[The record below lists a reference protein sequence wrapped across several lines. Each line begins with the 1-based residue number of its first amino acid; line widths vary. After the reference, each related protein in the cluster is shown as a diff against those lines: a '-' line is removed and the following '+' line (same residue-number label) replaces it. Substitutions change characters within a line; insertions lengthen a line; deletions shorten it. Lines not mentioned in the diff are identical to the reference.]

1 MSTTFKE
8 LGLLKPVLDAI
19 TELGFETPTPI
30 QEKVIPTLLSDS
42 CDIVALAQTGTGKTA
57 AFGLPLVSLIDF
69 AERRP
74 VALVLAPTRELCMQ
88 ITSDLKNFSKN
99 IHGSN
104 IVAVYGGASI
114 RGQVDD
120 LRRGAQI
127 VVATPGRMVDIINR
141 GAVDLQNIKYV
152 VLDEADEMLNMGF
165 KEDLDFILS
174 SASDTKNTWLF
185 SATMPNEVLAISRN
199 YMKDPIEVTA
209 GIKNMAN
216 ENIEHMYYVTQERE
230 RYNVLKRIADF
241 YPDIFALVFCRT
253 KIETQR
259 VADKLIKDGY
269 NADALHGDLSQAQR
283 DHVMKRFRGRTLQL
297 LVATDVAARGIDV
310 NDITHVIHF
319 NLPDEIEN
327 YTHRSGRT
335 ARAGKTG
342 MSIAIINTRDQY
354 KIKTLEKLTN
364 KKFTRAEIPTGFQI
378 CEKQLFH
385 LVQGLDN
392 AKVNEEE
399 IKEYLPNIMQQLEHL
414 SKEEIIKRFVSI
426 EFNRFLDY
434 YRNAPDLNSGGSS
447 TMDEY
452 SGRETPPGVVKLFLS
467 VGKMDGFGNDSLKKY
482 LSETTNVPAEDL
494 TWVDIKNS
502 FSFIEVKNE
511 MKDQL
516 MNGLDGATYRGRP
529 VKIESRG
536 NREEGVPRERSR
548 SYGGGRSG
556 GGRSSDTRFEKGW
569 GSEGGS
575 SRGGDRRSS
584 GGGDRRGGGGFDRR
598 SSGGGERRSSG
609 GFDRRSS
616 GGSSDYKP
624 RERSSGSD
632 FKPRERSS
640 GGSDYKPRE
649 RSGDFKPRERNGG
662 DSAFKPRERSSGSD
676 YKPRE
681 RKSGGAFERKVGSG
695 GDHRSD
701 AFKKRSAESKPH
713 TPPTR
718 PASGMNRAERR
729 KAKFGSGEAP
739 KGDS

>member
-1 MSTTFKE
+1 MSNRFKE
-8 LGLLKPVLDAI
+8 LGIIKPVLEAI

-42 CDIVALAQTGTGKTA
+42 CDIIALAQTGTGKTA
-57 AFGLPLVSLIDF
+57 AFGLPLISLIDF
-69 AERRP
+69 AGREP
-74 VALVLAPTRELCMQ
+74 VALILAPTRELCMQ
-88 ITSDLKNFSKN
+88 ITSDLKNYSKN

-104 IVAVYGGASI
+104 VVAVYGGASI
-114 RGQVDD
+114 RGQVDE

-127 VVATPGRMVDIINR
+127 VVATPGRMVDMINR
-141 GAVDLQNIKYV
+141 RSINLEKIRYV

-174 SASDTKNTWLF
+174 SSSETKNTWLF
-185 SATMPNEVLAISRN
+185 SATMPNEVLAISKN
-199 YMKDPIEVTA
+199 YMKDPVEVTA
-209 GIKNMAN
+209 GVKNLAN
-216 ENIEHMYYVTQERE
+216 ENIEHTYYVTQEKE

-253 KIETQR
+253 KIETQK

-283 DHVMKRFRGRTLQL
+283 DHVMKRFRARTLQL

-310 NDITHVIHF
+310 NDITHVIHY

-342 MSIAIINTRDQY
+342 ISIAIINHRDLY
-354 KIKTLEKLTN
+354 KIKTLEKLTQ
-364 KKFTRAEIPTGFQI
+364 KKFTRSDIPTGFQI

-392 AKVNEEE
+392 AKVNEDE

-434 YRNAPDLNSGGSS
+434 YRNAPDLDAGSS
-447 TMDEY
+447 
-452 SGRETPPGVVKLFLS
+452 SGDDRGFRETPAGVVKLFLS
-467 VGKMDGFGNDSLKKY
+467 VGKMDGFNNDSLKQF
-482 LSETTNVPAEDL
+482 LSETSHVPLEDL

-516 MNGLDGATYRGRP
+516 MSGVNGQTYRGRQ
-529 VKIESRG
+529 VKVENRG
-536 NREEGVPRERSR
+536 NREEGVPRERNR
-548 SYGGGRSG
+548 GYGGG
-556 GGRSSDTRFEKGW
+556 GGRDRGGDRGSDRRFEKGW
-569 GSEGGS
+569 GDSGG

-584 GGGDRRGGGGFDRR
+584 GGGERRGGGFERR
-598 SSGGGERRSSG
+598 SSSGGGERRGGGGFERRSSSG
-609 GFDRRSS
+609 GDR
-616 GGSSDYKP
+616 
-624 RERSSGSD
+624 E

-649 RSGDFKPRERNGG
+649 RSGGG
-662 DSAFKPRERSSGSD
+662 EFKPRERSSGSD

-681 RKSGGAFERKVGSG
+681 RSSGGAFERRSSG
-695 GDHRSD
+695 GPPKSD
-701 AFKKRSAESKPH
+701 GFKKTERRAPSEDKPRH
-713 TPPTR
+713 TPTPK
-718 PASGMNRAERR
+718 PEGGMNRAERR

>member
-1 MSTTFKE
+1 MSNRFKE
-8 LGLLKPVLDAI
+8 LGIIKPVLDAI

-57 AFGLPLVSLIDF
+57 AFGLPLVSKIDF
-69 AERRP
+69 TERKP
-74 VALVLAPTRELCMQ
+74 VALILAPTRELCMQ
-88 ITSDLKNFSKN
+88 ITSDLKKFSKN
-99 IHGSN
+99 IQGSN

-114 RGQVDD
+114 RGQVED

-127 VVATPGRMVDIINR
+127 VVATPGRMVDIIQR
-141 GAVDLQNIKYV
+141 GSVDLQNIRYV

-174 SASDTKNTWLF
+174 SASEDKNTWLF

-199 YMKDPIEVTA
+199 YMNDPVEVTA
-209 GIKNMAN
+209 GTKNLAN
-216 ENIEHMYYVTQERE
+216 ENIEHTYYVTQERE

-253 KIETQR
+253 KIETQK

-283 DHVMKRFRGRTLQL
+283 DHVMKRFRARTLQL

-310 NDITHVIHF
+310 NDITHVIHY

-342 MSIAIINTRDQY
+342 ISIAIINSRDVY
-354 KIKTLEKLTN
+354 KIKTLEKLTQ

-385 LVQGLDN
+385 LVQGLHN

-399 IKEYLPNIMQQLEHL
+399 IKEYLPNIMEQLSDL

-434 YRNAPDLNSGGSS
+434 YRNAPDLNSDSS
-447 TMDEY
+447 DER
-452 SGRETPPGVVKLFLS
+452 SERQSPDGVVKLFLS
-467 VGKMDGFGNDSLKKY
+467 LGKMDGFGNQSLKEY
-482 LSETTNVPAEDL
+482 LSETTSVPVADL
-494 TWVDIKNS
+494 TWTDVKNS

-516 MNGLDGATYRGRP
+516 VNGLEGQTYRGRP

-536 NREEGVPRERSR
+536 NREAGIPRERNR
-548 SYGGGRSG
+548 GGRGGG
-556 GGRSSDTRFEKGW
+556 SDRRFEKGW
-569 GSEGGS
+569 GDGG
-575 SRGGDRRSS
+575 SRGGDRRD
-584 GGGDRRGGGGFDRR
+584 GDRR
-598 SSGGGERRSSG
+598 SG
-609 GFDRRSS
+609 GFERR
-616 GGSSDYKP
+616 
-624 RERSSGSD
+624 
-632 FKPRERSS
+632 S

-649 RSGDFKPRERNGG
+649 RSGGFER
-662 DSAFKPRERSSGSD
+662 RSGGSD

-681 RKSGGAFERKVGSG
+681 RSSGGFERRSGGSDYKPREKRSGGAFERKSSG
-695 GDHRSD
+695 ERSSG
-701 AFKKRSAESKPH
+701 FKKREGGSDYKPRERSSGGFEKRAA
-713 TPPTR
+713 PDKPR
-718 PASGMNRAERR
+718 SSEPKPEGGMNRRERR
-729 KAKFGSGEAP
+729 KAKFGGGDTP
-739 KGDS
+739 KKGDE

>member
-1 MSTTFKE
+1 MSNRFKE
-8 LGLLKPVLDAI
+8 LGIIKPVLEAI
-19 TELGFETPTPI
+19 VELGFETPTPI

-57 AFGLPLVSLIDF
+57 AFGLPLISLIDF
-69 AERRP
+69 AERKP
-74 VALVLAPTRELCMQ
+74 VALILAPTRELCMQ
-88 ITSDLKNFSKN
+88 ITSDLKNYSKN
-99 IHGSN
+99 IHGAN

-141 GAVDLQNIKYV
+141 GSIDLENIRYV
-152 VLDEADEMLNMGF
+152 ILDEADEMLNMGF
-165 KEDLDFILS
+165 KDDLDFILS
-174 SASDTKNTWLF
+174 SSSEKRNTWLF
-185 SATMPNEVLAISRN
+185 SATMPNEVLAISKN

-209 GIKNMAN
+209 GEKNVAN
-216 ENIEHMYYVTQERE
+216 ENIEHTYYVIQERE
-230 RYNVLKRIADF
+230 RYNALKRIADF
-241 YPDIFALVFCRT
+241 YPDIFAVVFCRT
-253 KIETQR
+253 KIETQK

-283 DHVMKRFRGRTLQL
+283 DHVMKRFRARTLQL

-310 NDITHVIHF
+310 SDITHVIHY

-342 MSIAIINTRDQY
+342 ISIALINHRDLY
-354 KIKTLEKLTN
+354 KIKTLEKLTH
-364 KKFTRAEIPTGFQI
+364 KSFKRESIPTGFQI

-399 IKEYLPNIMQQLEHL
+399 IKEYLPNIMEQLSHL
-414 SKEEIIKRFVSI
+414 SKEEVIKRFVSI

-434 YRNAPDLNSGGSS
+434 YRNAPDLDAGSS
-447 TMDEY
+447 SSSDERGY
-452 SGRETPPGVVKLFLS
+452 RETPAGAVKLFLT
-467 VGKMDGFGNDSLKKY
+467 VGKMDGFNNDSLKQY
-482 LSETTNVPAEDL
+482 LSETSTVPMEAL

-516 MNGLDGATYRGRP
+516 MSGINGQLYRGRT
-529 VKIESRG
+529 VKIENRG
-536 NREEGVPRERSR
+536 NREEGVPRERNR
-548 SYGGGRSG
+548 GYGGGRDRG
-556 GGRSSDTRFEKGW
+556 GDRGGSDRRFEKGW
-569 GSEGGS
+569 GDSGG
-575 SRGGDRRSS
+575 SRGGE
-584 GGGDRRGGGGFDRR
+584 RR

-616 GGSSDYKP
+616 GGGERRSGGGFDRRSSGGEREYKPRERSSEGGSERRSSSGSDYKP

-640 GGSDYKPRE
+640 G
-649 RSGDFKPRERNGG
+649 
-662 DSAFKPRERSSGSD
+662 AD

-681 RKSGGAFERKVGSG
+681 RKTGGSFERRSSSG
-695 GDHRSD
+695 PPKSD
-701 AFKKRSAESKPH
+701 GFKRTERRAPSEDKPRH
-713 TPPTR
+713 TPTPK
-718 PASGMNRAERR
+718 PEGGMNRAERR

>member
-1 MSTTFKE
+1 VSNTFKE
-8 LGLLKPVLDAI
+8 LGISKPVLDAI
-19 TELGFETPTPI
+19 TELGFEIPTPI

-69 AERRP
+69 AERKP

-88 ITSDLKNFSKN
+88 ITSDLKKFSKN
-99 IHGSN
+99 MQGSN

-127 VVATPGRMVDIINR
+127 VVATPGRMVDIIQR
-141 GAVDLQNIKYV
+141 GAVDLKNIRYV

-199 YMKDPIEVTA
+199 YMKNPIEITA
-209 GIKNMAN
+209 GTKNMVN
-216 ENIEHMYYVTQERE
+216 ENIEHSYYVTQERE

-253 KIETQR
+253 KIETQK

-283 DHVMKRFRGRTLQL
+283 DHVMKRFRARTLQL

-354 KIKTLEKLTN
+354 KIKTLEKLT
-364 KKFTRAEIPTGFQI
+364 KTTFTRNEIPTGFQI

-385 LVQGLDN
+385 LVQGLDH

-399 IKEYLPNIMQQLEHL
+399 IKEYLPNIMEQLNHL

-434 YRNAPDLNSGGSS
+434 YRNAPDLNSGSS
-447 TMDEY
+447 SVDEY
-452 SGRETPPGVVKLFLS
+452 SGRQTPEGVVKLFLS
-467 VGKMDGFGNDSLKKY
+467 LGKMDGFGNESLKQY
-482 LSETTNVPAEDL
+482 LSEVTSVPATDL
-494 TWVDIKNS
+494 TWTDVKNS

-516 MNGLDGATYRGRP
+516 MKGLDGETYRGRP

-536 NREEGVPRERSR
+536 NREEGIPRERSR
-548 SYGGGRSG
+548 GGRSG
-556 GGRSSDTRFEKGW
+556 GGSDKRFEKGW
-569 GSEGGS
+569 GSDGG

-584 GGGDRRGGGGFDRR
+584 GGDRRGSGGFERR
-598 SSGGGERRSSG
+598 SSGGSGYKPREGGERRSSG
-609 GFDRRSS
+609 GFERRSS
-616 GGSSDYKP
+616 GGSS
-624 RERSSGSD
+624 
-632 FKPRERSS
+632 FKPREGGFERRSS
-640 GGSDYKPRE
+640 GGSDYKPKE
-649 RSGDFKPRERNGG
+649 RSSGGFERKSGS
-662 DSAFKPRERSSGSD
+662 DYKPRERSSGSD

-701 AFKKRSAESKPH
+701 AFKKRSSEDKPH
-713 TPPTR
+713 TPPAR
-718 PASGMNRAERR
+718 PSGPNRQERR
-729 KAKFGSGEAP
+729 KAKFGSGDAP
-739 KGDS
+739 KSDS

>member
-19 TELGFETPTPI
+19 TELGFESPTPI
-30 QEKVIPTLLSDS
+30 QEQVIPTLLSDS

-69 AERRP
+69 AERKP

-88 ITSDLKNFSKN
+88 ITSDLKKFAKN
-99 IHGSN
+99 IHGAN
-104 IVAVYGGASI
+104 IIAVYGGASI
-114 RGQVDD
+114 RGQVDE
-120 LRRGAQI
+120 LRRGTQI
-127 VVATPGRMVDIINR
+127 VVATPGRMVDIIQR

-199 YMKDPIEVTA
+199 YMKDPVEVTA
-209 GIKNMAN
+209 GAKNVAN
-216 ENIEHMYYVTQERE
+216 ENIEHTYYVTQERE

-241 YPDIFALVFCRT
+241 YPDIFAVVFCRT
-253 KIETQR
+253 KIETQK
-259 VADKLIKDGY
+259 VAEKLIKDGY
-269 NADALHGDLSQAQR
+269 NADSLHGDLSQAQR
-283 DHVMKRFRGRTLQL
+283 DQVMKRFRARTLQL

-310 NDITHVIHF
+310 SDITHVIHF

-342 MSIAIINTRDQY
+342 ISIAIINSRDQY
-354 KIKTLEKLTN
+354 KIKTLEKLTH
-364 KKFTRAEIPTGFQI
+364 KKFNRSEIPTGFQI

-399 IKEYLPNIMQQLEHL
+399 IKDYLPNIMEQLSHL

-434 YRNAPDLNSGGSS
+434 YRNAPDLNSGGSGNV
-447 TMDEY
+447 DEY
-452 SGRETPPGVVKLFLS
+452 SGRETPAGVVKLFLS
-467 VGKMDGFGNDSLKKY
+467 LGKMDGFGNESLKQY
-482 LSETTNVPAEDL
+482 LSETTQVPLADL
-494 TWVDIKNS
+494 SWTDVKNS
-502 FSFIEVKNE
+502 FSFIEVKEE

-516 MNGLDGATYRGRP
+516 MKGLEGETYRGRP
-529 VKIESRG
+529 VKIENRG
-536 NREEGVPRERSR
+536 NREEGISRERNR
-548 SYGGGRSG
+548 GRRSG
-556 GGRSSDTRFEKGW
+556 GGSSDRRFEKGW
-569 GSEGGS
+569 GGDGG

-584 GGGDRRGGGGFDRR
+584 GGNGFERRRSGGGDRR
-598 SSGGGERRSSG
+598 SSGDSGFERRSSG
-609 GFDRRSS
+609 G
-616 GGSSDYKP
+616 SDYKP
-624 RERSSGSD
+624 RERSSGG
-632 FKPRERSS
+632 FERRSS

-649 RSGDFKPRERNGG
+649 RSGGAFERKSGS
-662 DSAFKPRERSSGSD
+662 DYKPRERSGGAD

-701 AFKKRSAESKPH
+701 AFKKRSAESKPNI
-713 TPPTR
+713 PPAR
-718 PASGMNRAERR
+718 PAEGPNRAERR
-729 KAKFGSGEAP
+729 RAKFGSGDTP
-739 KGDS
+739 KKSDE

>member
-1 MSTTFKE
+1 VSNTFKE
-8 LGLLKPVLDAI
+8 LGILKPVLDAI

-30 QEKVIPTLLSDS
+30 QQKVIPTLLSDS

-69 AERRP
+69 TERKP

-99 IHGSN
+99 IHGAN

-114 RGQVDD
+114 RGQVDE
-120 LRRGAQI
+120 LRRGTQI
-127 VVATPGRMVDIINR
+127 IVATPGRMVDMINR
-141 GAVDLQNIKYV
+141 GNVDLENIRYV

-174 SASDTKNTWLF
+174 SASDKRNTWLF

-199 YMKDPIEVTA
+199 YMKDPVEVTA
-209 GIKNMAN
+209 GEKNVAN
-216 ENIEHMYYVTQERE
+216 ENIEHTYYVTQERE

-253 KIETQR
+253 KIETQK

-283 DHVMKRFRGRTLQL
+283 DHVMKRFRARTLQL

-310 NDITHVIHF
+310 NDITHVIHY

-342 MSIAIINTRDQY
+342 ISIAIINHRDLY
-354 KIKTLEKLTN
+354 KIKTLEKLTH
-364 KKFTRAEIPTGFQI
+364 KTFTRSNIPTGFQI

-392 AKVNEEE
+392 AKVNEDE

-434 YRNAPDLNSGGSS
+434 YRNAPDLDAGGSS
-447 TMDEY
+447 GEDRE
-452 SGRETPPGVVKLFLS
+452 GRQTPAGVVKLFLS
-467 VGKMDGFGNDSLKKY
+467 VGKMDGFNNDSMKQY
-482 LSETTNVPAEDL
+482 LSETTKVPIEDL

-536 NREEGVPRERSR
+536 NREDGAPRERNRGYSSDR
-548 SYGGGRSG
+548 RGSG
-556 GGRSSDTRFEKGW
+556 GDKRFEKGW
-569 GSEGGS
+569 GSSGGD
-575 SRGGDRRSS
+575 RGGDRRSS
-584 GGGDRRGGGGFDRR
+584 GGERRGGGGFDRR

-640 GGSDYKPRE
+640 GSDYKPRE
-649 RSGDFKPRERNGG
+649 RSSGGFER
-662 DSAFKPRERSSGSD
+662 KSGSD

-681 RKSGGAFERKVGSG
+681 RKTGSAFERKVGSG
-695 GDHRSD
+695 GPPKSEG
-701 AFKKRSAESKPH
+701 FKKTERPDKPH

-729 KAKFGSGEAP
+729 KLKFGSGEEK
-739 KGDS
+739 KGES

>member
-1 MSTTFKE
+1 
-8 LGLLKPVLDAI
+8 
-19 TELGFETPTPI
+19 
-30 QEKVIPTLLSDS
+30 
-42 CDIVALAQTGTGKTA
+42 
-57 AFGLPLVSLIDF
+57 
-69 AERRP
+69 
-74 VALVLAPTRELCMQ
+74 MQ
-88 ITSDLKNFSKN
+88 S
-99 IHGSN
+99 SN

-127 VVATPGRMVDIINR
+127 VVATPGRMVDIIQR
-141 GAVDLQNIKYV
+141 GAVDLKNIRYV

-199 YMKDPIEVTA
+199 YMKDPVEITA
-209 GIKNMAN
+209 GTKNMVN
-216 ENIEHMYYVTQERE
+216 ENIEHSYYVTQERE

-253 KIETQR
+253 KIETQK

-269 NADALHGDLSQAQR
+269 NADALHGDLSQSQR
-283 DHVMKRFRGRTLQL
+283 DHVMKRFRARTLQL

-342 MSIAIINTRDQY
+342 MSISIINTRDQY
-354 KIKTLEKLTN
+354 KIKTLEKLT
-364 KKFTRAEIPTGFQI
+364 KTTFTRAEIPTGFQI

-399 IKEYLPNIMQQLEHL
+399 IKDYLPNIMEQLSHL

-434 YRNAPDLNSGGSS
+434 YRNAPDLNSGGSNV
-447 TMDEY
+447 DEY
-452 SGRETPPGVVKLFLS
+452 SGRETPAGVVKLFLS
-467 VGKMDGFGNDSLKKY
+467 VGKMDGFGNESLKQY
-482 LSETTNVPAEDL
+482 LSETTSVPVADL
-494 TWVDIKNS
+494 TWTDVKNS

-516 MNGLDGATYRGRP
+516 MKGLEGATYRGRP

-536 NREEGVPRERSR
+536 NREEGIPRERSR
-548 SYGGGRSG
+548 GGDRRG
-556 GGRSSDTRFEKGW
+556 GSDKRFEKGW

-575 SRGGDRRSS
+575 RGGDRRSGGGDRRGSGGFERRGGGSSHKPREGGDRRSS
-584 GGGDRRGGGGFDRR
+584 GGFERRNSGSGFKPREGGF
-598 SSGGGERRSSG
+598 ERHSSG
-609 GFDRRSS
+609 GFERKS
-616 GGSSDYKP
+616 GSDYKP
-624 RERSSGSD
+624 RER
-632 FKPRERSS
+632 S

-649 RSGDFKPRERNGG
+649 R
-662 DSAFKPRERSSGSD
+662 
-676 YKPRE
+676 
-681 RKSGGAFERKVGSG
+681 KSEGAFERKVGSG

-701 AFKKRSAESKPH
+701 AFKKRSSGDKPH
-713 TPPTR
+713 TPPSR
-718 PASGMNRAERR
+718 PSEGPNRKERR
-729 KAKFGSGEAP
+729 KAKFGGGDAP
-739 KGDS
+739 KSDS